1 MNYEKK
7 YFNNF
12 KELKEFDTNVA
23 ERLSEYVNNPETEW
37 QDVELCFYPTLED
50 YAKYEFFDGWY
61 SELVKNIDNTQGA
74 PKLSLYFDFT
84 TLGKDLCN
92 SWSNSFYY
100 HDKET
105 DCVISTS
112 YSWFNR
118 KVSLN

>member
-1 MNYEKK
+1 M
-7 YFNNF
+7 
-12 KELKEFDTNVA
+12 
-23 ERLSEYVNNPETEW
+23 
-37 QDVELCFYPTLED
+37 ED

-84 TLGKDLCN
+84 TLGADLSN
-92 SWSNSFYY
+92 SWNNSFYY

-105 DCVISTS
+105 DYVISTS

-118 KVSLN
+118 KVPLN